1 MRILITGATGM
12 IGTRLVPEL
21 LKRKHKLSCITR
33 SLATARKTTFFDQ
46 VKWYE
51 ADITESDDLTGFLK
65 NQDTVIHLA
74 VLGHLKE
81 GTHTEQDYKKV
92 NVTGLENI
100 LTACRNSP
108 VKRIIIT
115 TSTAALG
122 FVSGD
127 MAGDLSAANPLTP
140 YGQSKLAADF
150 LVQEFVKKYSL
161 PIISLRFTHV
171 YGPGDTRDFLKIV
184 RWIQKGVFPQVGLAP
199 NYYPAV
205 YIDDAIDAIILSLTN
220 GKNGET
226 YMIADS
232 DPHDTKEIRRLV
244 RKKLFLP
251 RIPYPVIPGTLSI
264 KVLKMVEKAA
274 AVSGKSLPVWSKSLL
289 NLTASRTFSI
299 NKAEQDLGFK
309 PRMSL
314 NDGISNTVDWYFK
327 EGLL

>member
-1 MRILITGATGM
+1 LLKLIAGVLKETSGSVSVKGKISAILELG
-12 IGTRLVPEL
+12 IGFNPEL
-21 LKRKHKLSCITR
+21 
-33 SLATARKTTFFDQ
+33 
-46 VKWYE
+46 
-51 ADITESDDLTGFLK
+51 
-65 NQDTVIHLA
+65 
-74 VLGHLKE
+74 
-81 GTHTEQDYKKV
+81 
-92 NVTGLENI
+92 TGLENI

-161 PIISLRFTHV
+161 PIISLRLTHV

-264 KVLKMVEKAA
+264 KVLKMVEKIS
-274 AVSGKSLPVWSKSLL
+274 VLSGKPLRVWSKSLQ
-289 NLTASRTFSI
+289 NLTSARIFSI
-299 NKAEQDLGFK
+299 EQSTEELGFAPK
-309 PRMSL
+309 VIFEE
-314 NDGISNTVDWYFK
+314 GISKTIDWYRK
-327 EGLL
+327 KKIL